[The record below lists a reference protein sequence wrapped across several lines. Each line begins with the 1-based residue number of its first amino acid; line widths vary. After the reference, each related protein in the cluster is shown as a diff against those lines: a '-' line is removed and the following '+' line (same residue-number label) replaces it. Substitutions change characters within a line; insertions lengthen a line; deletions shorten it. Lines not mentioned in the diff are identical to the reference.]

1 MASIL
6 DQLDR
11 EWDELASSP
20 RARCAVRRWASA
32 HSALAGNRDL
42 AEILAARRVSARA
55 PAILEALAVL
65 APRDE
70 LAARTLLQALLPG
83 LVCLASRSGNDDPA
97 AIDELVSLAWE
108 RIRTYPTTRHGS
120 VAANVL
126 LDTRKRYRKHRVIE
140 APRSSMSIIDEP
152 VDGAC
157 QPEDEV
163 AGRLL
168 IEELCGAERA
178 GVVSSSVLAL
188 ILRTRLGGE
197 RLVDVAAEQDVAPQI
212 LGQQRW
218 RAERRLRRLPLAG

>member
-1 MASIL
+1 MAPIL
-6 DQLDR
+6 EQLDR

-20 RARCAVRRWASA
+20 RARRAVSRWASA
-32 HSALAGNRDL
+32 HPALAGNRDL
-42 AEILAARRVSARA
+42 AEILAARRVPARA

-65 APRDE
+65 APGDE

-83 LVCLASRSGNDDPA
+83 LVCLASKSGNDDPA

-140 APRSSMSIIDEP
+140 APRSSMSIVDEP
-152 VDGAC
+152 VDGGR

-163 AGRLL
+163 FGRLL
-168 IEELCGAERA
+168 IEELRGAERA
-178 GVVSSSVLAL
+178 GVVSSSVLDL

-197 RLVDVAAEQDVAPQI
+197 RLVDVAAEQDLAPQI